1 MIRSMSQVRQT
12 IARAN
17 CKAATLILA
26 ALFLCAPAIAQ
37 SQTQSEQA
45 AQQSDQTSSE
55 NAHGTGVVPA
65 GVKLAPQM
73 PAAQSPRPFH
83 FPHAETRTLSNGMH
97 IFVVADHRQPAV
109 AVRLVLMS
117 AGATNDPAG
126 MPGIASMTA
135 GMLTQGTET
144 RSAQQFAQAIDF
156 VGGHIS
162 ASASDDDTDASV
174 TVVSRDLDLGINLL
188 SDAVLHPAFSQEEL
202 ERQKQQSL
210 SGLRVEYSDPAYL
223 ASAVFDRTVFGESP
237 YGMPSDGTP
246 ETVEKITRD
255 DLVKFHDSNYAPN
268 EALLAFAGDVT
279 PELAFALAEKYF
291 GSWEKKELPA
301 AEPAAPPQT
310 QGLHFIVVDK
320 PDAVQTQI
328 RVGSLGIRRNDP
340 DYIPLL
346 VTNRIFG
353 GGYNSRLNTEVRI
366 KKGLTYGANSSFEA
380 ERFAGEFV
388 ADTFTRTEA
397 TAEATKLVVDLISQ
411 MSSGG
416 VKPEEMRFAQDYLS
430 GVYPIQSETAA
441 QVAGRVLAVAEYG
454 LPSDY
459 NDTYQQKILG
469 VNGSSVK
476 QMAERYFN
484 SQNLDVVLVGN
495 ASQFLPAV
503 KADFPSA
510 QWQEIPFN
518 QLDLL
523 SPNLRQAKPEAPA
536 ATPES
541 LQHAQEVLMAAAQAA
556 GGDSLRSISA
566 LEFSENG
573 NVYIPQGSLAI
584 SVKWQ
589 ISYPNKVRADIT
601 LPGGHI
607 TQVSDGKS
615 AWRQS
620 PQGTQDVPA
629 EAIGEFQRGISLFGG
644 WGLYQQALA
653 GGVKAQYVGQ
663 EDTADGKKAD
673 VVNWM
678 APFGTI
684 QLYFDSATHLLVE
697 AKYTSAGM
705 QGPEQTD
712 QRWSDFRAVEGR
724 QFPFQSVTYRSGA
737 KYTDSTVQ
745 EIHINPALDSSS
757 FSKPAA
763 PAPSQPPPSPQP

>member
-1 MIRSMSQVRQT
+1 MIRPTPQVRPT

-26 ALFLCAPAIAQ
+26 ALFLFTSAATQA
-37 SQTQSEQA
+37 QTQSTQDV
-45 AQQSDQTSSE
+45 QQSTQTSTQE

-65 GVKLAPQM
+65 GVNLDPQM
-73 PAAQSPRPFH
+73 PAAQPPRPFH
-83 FPHAETRTLSNGMH
+83 FPHAETRTLSNGLRV
-97 IFVVADHRQPAV
+97 FVVADHRQPAV

-156 VGGHIS
+156 VGGHIA

-174 TVVSRDLDLGINLL
+174 NVVSRDLDLGINML

-202 ERQKQQSL
+202 ARQKQQALSSL
-210 SGLRVEYSDPAYL
+210 SVGYSDPAYL
-223 ASAVFDRTVFGESP
+223 ATAVFDRTVFGESP

-246 ETVEKITRD
+246 ETVSKIARD

-279 PELAFALAEKYF
+279 PERAFALAEKYF

-310 QGLHFIVVDK
+310 QGLRFIVIDK

-328 RVGSLGIRRNDP
+328 RVGNLGIRRDDP
-340 DYIPLL
+340 DYIPLV

-411 MSSGG
+411 MSSGD
-416 VKPEEMRFAQDYLS
+416 VKPEELKFAQDYLS

-454 LPSDY
+454 LAPDY
-459 NDTYQQKILG
+459 NDTYQQKILA
-469 VNGSSVK
+469 VDESSVK
-476 QMAERYFN
+476 QMAARYFN

-503 KADFPSA
+503 KAEFPGA

-518 QLDLL
+518 ELDLL
-523 SPNLRQAKPEAPA
+523 SPNLRQGKAEAPA
-536 ATPES
+536 DPES
-541 LQHAQEVLMAAAQAA
+541 LQHGHEVIMAAAQAA
-556 GGDSLRSISA
+556 GGDSLHSISTI
-566 LEFSENG
+566 EFSQVG
-573 NVYIPQGSLAI
+573 NLYSAQGTLAI
-584 SVKWQ
+584 SIKWQ
-589 ISYPNKVRADIT
+589 IAYPNKGHAEVT
-601 LPGGHI
+601 LPMGQI
-607 TQVSDGKS
+607 TQITDGKS
-615 AWRQS
+615 AWIHS
-620 PQGTQDVPA
+620 PQGTREVPA
-629 EAIGEFQRGISLFGG
+629 DAFGEFQRGISLFGG
-644 WGLYQQALA
+644 WGLYQQASA
-653 GGVKAQYVGQ
+653 GGIKAQYVGQ

-673 VVNWM
+673 VVNWITS
-678 APFGTI
+678 FGTVK
-684 QLYFDSATHLLVE
+684 LYFDSATHLLVE
-697 AKYTSAGM
+697 AKYSSSGM
-705 QGPEQTD
+705 EGSEEAD
-712 QRWSDFRAVEGR
+712 QRWTDFRAVEGR
-724 QFPFQSVTYRSGA
+724 QFPFQSVTYRAGA
-737 KYTDSTVQ
+737 KFTTSTVQ
-745 EIHINPALDSSS
+745 EIHINPALDPSL
-757 FSKPAA
+757 FAKPAT
-763 PAPSQPPPSPQP
+763 PAPSQPPPR